1 MEIFFI
7 PQRKRKKRKKIQR
20 FFKIENCQEEEKL
33 RFEFFQFNI
42 RSSKH
47 RKKERKK
54 KKRRKEDEGEREIE
68 IERRGG
74 EPQRQLEL
82 FLKPRIAFPFGTEPA
97 WCSSLSLSLRL
108 FDTSPFEPVHSRSM
122 QIEKFRSSSTDQ

>member
-54 KKRRKEDEGEREIE
+54 KKRR
-68 IERRGG
+68 RRTIDNFYPRFRRVLFSIHGWIATENLTDFVGVGG
-74 EPQRQLEL
+74 VD
-82 FLKPRIAFPFGTEPA
+82 
-97 WCSSLSLSLRL
+97 SSG
-108 FDTSPFEPVHSRSM
+108 
-122 QIEKFRSSSTDQ
+122 